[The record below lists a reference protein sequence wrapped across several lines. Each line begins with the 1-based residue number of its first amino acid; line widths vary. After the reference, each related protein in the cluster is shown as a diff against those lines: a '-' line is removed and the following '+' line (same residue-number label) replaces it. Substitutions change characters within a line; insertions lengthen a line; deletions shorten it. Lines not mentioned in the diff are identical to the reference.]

1 LVTPTECLG
10 EVGPSVVVFAEK
22 EDGKVLGV
30 HALEGMRL
38 EVAPA
43 TSELRKA
50 EAGLAL

>member
-1 LVTPTECLG
+1 MASVV

-22 EDGKVLGV
+22 EDGKLLGL

-38 EVAPA
+38 EVTPE
-43 TSELRKA
+43 TGELRKA